1 MLRMA
6 CDDGSTNVKLAWYEN
21 GSLKTHI
28 SPNSFKDGW
37 STDMFGSNS
46 VYNYEI
52 DGHKYTYDIGSSAVI
67 GTTHISYQYGIMS
80 RLAIHHA
87 LLTSGLP
94 PQEVEL
100 TVTLPVTEFFT
111 EDSQINE
118 DNIRRKKQ
126 NVLGELIL
134 NKGIIF
140 NISNV
145 FVMPE
150 SIPAARESLTKD
162 KISSFERS
170 LILDLGGTTLDCAVI
185 QGELDGI
192 SEIKG
197 NSEIGTSRLTKAVM
211 NALSFASSPSSY
223 VIADEVIKNI
233 ENQQFL
239 QKIINDHDKIQYVIN
254 VIKKESKYLADSVIN
269 EIATINN
276 INRIYLTGGGA
287 EIIYPYIKDEFSQYK
302 PMKVDDAQLA
312 LVKAIAQSGTN

>member
-1 MLRMA
+1 MLRIA
-6 CDDGSTNVKLAWYEN
+6 CDDGSTNVKLAWYDN
-21 GSLKTHI
+21 GALKTHI

-37 STDMFGSNS
+37 STDIFSSNA

-52 DGHKYTYDIGSSAVI
+52 TGHKYTYDIGSRAVI
-67 GTTHISYQYGIMS
+67 DTTHISYQYGIMS

-87 LLTSGLP
+87 LLTSGLF

-111 EDSQINE
+111 KDSQINE

-126 NVLGELIL
+126 NVLGELTL
-134 NKGIIF
+134 NKGETF
-140 NISNV
+140 TISNV

-150 SIPAARESLTKD
+150 SIPAARESLIKD
-162 KISSFERS
+162 QISSFERS

-185 QGELDGI
+185 QGELESI

-233 ENQQFL
+233 GNQQLL
-239 QKIINDHDKIQYVIN
+239 QKIINDQDKIQYVIDE
-254 VIKKESKYLADSVIN
+254 IKKESKYLADSVIT
-269 EIATINN
+269 EIATVSN

-287 EIIYPYIKDEFSQYK
+287 EIVYPYIKEEFSQYK

-312 LVKAIAQSGTN
+312 LVKAIAQSGAK